1 MNGKKPNDISD
12 IEKPDRLSMR
22 ELLRL
27 ARERLGNRAA
37 SLKTRE
43 ELEAALLPSPVAPSQ
58 SPAPTTAPPTA
69 EIVVR
74 DFFIK
79 R

>member
-1 MNGKKPNDISD
+1 MNGKNPNDISG
-12 IEKPDRLSMR
+12 IEKPGRLSMR

-27 ARERLGNRAA
+27 ARERLGNGAA

-43 ELEAALLPSPVAPSQ
+43 ELEAALFPPAATVAAPSP
-58 SPAPTTAPPTA
+58 PAAPPSTP

>member
-1 MNGKKPNDISD
+1 MNGKNSNDISD

-43 ELEAALLPSPVAPSQ
+43 ELEAALLPAVMPPPTTSA
-58 SPAPTTAPPTA
+58 SPAP